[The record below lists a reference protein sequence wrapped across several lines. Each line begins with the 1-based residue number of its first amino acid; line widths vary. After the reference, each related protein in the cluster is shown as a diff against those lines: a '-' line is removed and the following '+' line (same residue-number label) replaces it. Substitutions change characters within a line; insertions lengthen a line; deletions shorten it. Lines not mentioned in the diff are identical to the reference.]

1 MVSPFLCGR
10 KGVYFGWIMDSIFEQ
25 PLQGR
30 VNPVG
35 EDCSHQGFGKG
46 SECVKMKMVC
56 RDTNIY
62 SSVNSKEEKE
72 HPLLQLG
79 LKKAPYL
86 KWKIPIC
93 SRQKEMNINS
103 SIETTPKVQF

>member
-1 MVSPFLCGR
+1 
-10 KGVYFGWIMDSIFEQ
+10 MDSISEQ

-35 EDCSHQGFGKG
+35 EDCSRCGGGKG
-46 SECVKMKMVC
+46 SGCVKMKMVC
-56 RDTNIY
+56 RDTNIC

-93 SRQKEMNINS
+93 CRQKEIDINRS
-103 SIETTPKVQF
+103 SMETTPKVQF

>member
-1 MVSPFLCGR
+1 
-10 KGVYFGWIMDSIFEQ
+10 MDSIFEQ

-35 EDCSHQGFGKG
+35 EDCSRYGGGKG
-46 SECVKMKMVC
+46 SGCVKMKMVC

-93 SRQKEMNINS
+93 CRQKEIDMIRS
-103 SIETTPKVQF
+103 SMEITPKVQF

>member
-1 MVSPFLCGR
+1 
-10 KGVYFGWIMDSIFEQ
+10 MDSIFEQ

-30 VNPVG
+30 VNPGG
-35 EDCSHQGFGKG
+35 EDCSHCGGGKG
-46 SECVKMKMVC
+46 SGYVEMKMVC

-79 LKKAPYL
+79 LKKP
-86 KWKIPIC
+86 PI
-93 SRQKEMNINS
+93 
-103 SIETTPKVQF
+103 